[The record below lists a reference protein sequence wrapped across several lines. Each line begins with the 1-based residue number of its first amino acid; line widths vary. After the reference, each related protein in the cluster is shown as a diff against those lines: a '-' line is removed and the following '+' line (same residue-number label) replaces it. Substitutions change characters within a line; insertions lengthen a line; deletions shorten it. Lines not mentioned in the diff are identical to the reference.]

1 MVQNGEFSLIDKF
14 FTHAAF
20 GAWHSKGVGDDC
32 AIIDT
37 GAGRL
42 AVTTDMTAV
51 GTHFLPDTDPEA
63 IGYKALAVNLSDLA
77 AAGAVPRAFF
87 LAIGLPE
94 RDETWLAGLMRG
106 MMALAHEAGCPLLG
120 GDTTKTPLVGDVRSP
135 AAITITAMGDLPSE
149 MGLTRAGARPGDDIW
164 VSGTVGAAAAALKH
178 RTGEWTLSADL
189 FPAADRRLDHPEPRN
204 ALGTALLSVAT
215 ACADVSD
222 GLAQDLGHIL
232 ERSGVAADVLWN
244 AVPTDPSLAGLPAEK
259 RLWAAMAGGD
269 DYELVFTAPHEK
281 RGLVEQAAISAVTPV
296 TRIGR
301 IRAADDGERFLMYDK
316 AGNPVALPAAGFDH
330 FRSEAA

>member
-94 RDETWLAGLMRG
+94 RDEAWLAGLMRG

-135 AAITITAMGDLPSE
+135 AAITITAMGDLPAE
-149 MGLTRAGARPGDDIW
+149 MGLT
-164 VSGTVGAAAAALKH
+164 
-178 RTGEWTLSADL
+178 
-189 FPAADRRLDHPEPRN
+189 
-204 ALGTALLSVAT
+204 
-215 ACADVSD
+215 
-222 GLAQDLGHIL
+222 Q
-232 ERSGVAADVLWN
+232 
-244 AVPTDPSLAGLPAEK
+244 
-259 RLWAAMAGGD
+259 
-269 DYELVFTAPHEK
+269 
-281 RGLVEQAAISAVTPV
+281 
-296 TRIGR
+296 IGR
-301 IRAADDGERFLMYDK
+301 AH
-316 AGNPVALPAAGFDH
+316 V
-330 FRSEAA
+330 

>member
-1 MVQNGEFSLIDKF
+1 M
-14 FTHAAF
+14 
-20 GAWHSKGVGDDC
+20 
-32 AIIDT
+32 
-37 GAGRL
+37 
-42 AVTTDMTAV
+42 
-51 GTHFLPDTDPEA
+51 
-63 IGYKALAVNLSDLA
+63 
-77 AAGAVPRAFF
+77 
-87 LAIGLPE
+87 
-94 RDETWLAGLMRG
+94 
-106 MMALAHEAGCPLLG
+106 
-120 GDTTKTPLVGDVRSP
+120 
-135 AAITITAMGDLPSE
+135 
-149 MGLTRAGARPGDDIW
+149 
-164 VSGTVGAAAAALKH
+164 
-178 RTGEWTLSADL
+178 SADL

-232 ERSGVAADVLWN
+232 ERSSVAADVLWN

-259 RLWAAMAGGD
+259 RLWAAMAGRD

-316 AGNPVALPAAGFDH
+316 AGNPVALPATGFDH